1 MVYTVV
7 LNASY
12 EIKSCLLL
20 NDFIFSCCFHV
31 FLNNFF
37 VPRVDVN
44 KEGMGGPNCYRRIG
58 VKRSTMILDGSPNP
72 LVPGV
77 H

>member
-20 NDFIFSCCFHV
+20 NNFMFSCWFHV

-37 VPRVDVN
+37 LSRVDVN
-44 KEGMGGPNCYRRIG
+44 RG
-58 VKRSTMILDGSPNP
+58 VKGGGGGGEREGGFLMLNQ
-72 LVPGV
+72 

>member
-7 LNASY
+7 LNALY

-20 NDFIFSCCFHV
+20 NDFMFSCCFHV

-37 VPRVDVN
+37 VPLVDVN
-44 KEGMGGPNCYRRIG
+44 RGGVG
-58 VKRSTMILDGSPNP
+58 VQISNVESTLS
-72 LVPGV
+72 VAQ
-77 H
+77 

>member
-1 MVYTVV
+1 MIYTVV

-20 NDFIFSCCFHV
+20 NDFMFPCCFCV

-37 VPRVDVN
+37 VPQVDVN
-44 KEGMGGPNCYRRIG
+44 RIEGGWG
-58 VKRSTMILDGSPNP
+58 VQISNIESMLSMAQ
-72 LVPGV
+72 
-77 H
+77 

>member
-1 MVYTVV
+1 MIDTVV

-12 EIKSCLLL
+12 EIKSSLLL
-20 NDFIFSCCFHV
+20 NDLMFSCSFHI

-37 VPRVDVN
+37 VPLFSCHGWTLT
-44 KEGMGGPNCYRRIG
+44 EG
-58 VKRSTMILDGSPNP
+58 VGSKFLTLNR
-72 LVPGV
+72 